1 MKKHKMTFEEIKE
14 LHQCDG
20 YCYGG
25 VKYEAEGNEIDI
37 PMCQAIDTCEATR
50 TGEGIATLIC
60 LLFFLLWNLAILIL
74 GVTGIFCIVRWLITW
89 L

>member
-1 MKKHKMTFEEIKE
+1 MKKHKLTFEEIKE

-25 VKYEAEGNEIDI
+25 IKYDAEGNAEDV
-37 PMCQAIDTCEATR
+37 PMCTAIDTCEATQ

-60 LLFFLLWNLAILIL
+60 LILFILWNLAILAGGIWVIL
-74 GVTGIFCIVRWLITW
+74 FIY
-89 L
+89 